1 MFERTLHHER
11 ITRTLTTMKESLEH
25 IEINRYKKKV
35 SSVKSSLDSR
45 WEESLSSKVR
55 RSRSVANNLLT
66 HMHYDGKSKVR
77 RASLLVEKDGVGV
90 TDDEMND
97 DDEMFV
103 NYKEM
108 IQNENR
114 EHERIVRE
122 MRVEY
127 SNRLEY
133 HKKVL
138 EEIKQSQTEKT
149 SDDITFS
156 EMERR
161 FNAFQKRLLEA
172 YVVFVVLVY
181 GVA

>member
-1 MFERTLHHER
+1 
-11 ITRTLTTMKESLEH
+11 MKSL
-25 IEINRYKKKV
+25 
-35 SSVKSSLDSR
+35 LDSR

-77 RASLLVEKDGVGV
+77 RASLLVEKNGVGV

-97 DDEMFV
+97 DDDDEMFM

-161 FNAFQKRLLEA
+161 FNAFQKRLLDA
-172 YVVFVVLVY
+172 YVVVSVY

>member
-1 MFERTLHHER
+1 
-11 ITRTLTTMKESLEH
+11 MKSL
-25 IEINRYKKKV
+25 
-35 SSVKSSLDSR
+35 LDSR

-77 RASLLVEKDGVGV
+77 RASLLVEKNGVGV

-97 DDEMFV
+97 DDDDEMFM

-172 YVVFVVLVY
+172 YVVVSVY

>member
-1 MFERTLHHER
+1 
-11 ITRTLTTMKESLEH
+11 MKSL
-25 IEINRYKKKV
+25 
-35 SSVKSSLDSR
+35 LDSR

-77 RASLLVEKDGVGV
+77 RASLLVEKNGVGV
-90 TDDEMND
+90 TDDEMNDDD

-161 FNAFQKRLLEA
+161 FNAFQKRLLDA
-172 YVVFVVLVY
+172 YVVVSVY

>member
-1 MFERTLHHER
+1 
-11 ITRTLTTMKESLEH
+11 MKSL
-25 IEINRYKKKV
+25 
-35 SSVKSSLDSR
+35 LDSR

-97 DDEMFV
+97 DDDDEMFV

-122 MRVEY
+122 MRDEY

-133 HKKVL
+133 HKKLL

-161 FNAFQKRLLEA
+161 FNEFQKRLLDA
-172 YVVFVVLVY
+172 YVVVSVY